1 MNDKVADLAERRARK
16 PRATARKCPICGKPA
31 SQAQRPFC
39 SDRCR
44 TIDLSRWLTETYR
57 VPSEETPDP
66 DGEKPPRDDE

>member
-16 PRATARKCPICGKPA
+16 PRAKARKCPICGKPA

-66 DGEKPPRDDE
+66 DGEKPSGDDE